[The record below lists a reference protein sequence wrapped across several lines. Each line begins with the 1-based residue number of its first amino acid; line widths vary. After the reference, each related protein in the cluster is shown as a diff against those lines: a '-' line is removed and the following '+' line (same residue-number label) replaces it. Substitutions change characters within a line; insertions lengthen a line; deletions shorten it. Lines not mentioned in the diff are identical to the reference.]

1 MNRTRYG
8 VLGALISLFSEL
20 LERLTECLPVI
31 GVRIDE
37 RREVESWVVE
47 NVFVG
52 GGVGGGK
59 EEIGDFVVDA
69 LVVLDLDYELADAL
83 VGSSPD
89 QLGGF
94 VLDEWVVEL
103 PQVLLLV
110 DIGRHFGEQCNLFG
124 TGLSHQIFFVGG

>member
-52 GGVGGGK
+52 GGVGSGK
-59 EEIGDFVVDA
+59 EEVGDFVVDA
-69 LVVLDLDYELADAL
+69 LVVLDLDDELADAL

-103 PQVLLLV
+103 P
-110 DIGRHFGEQCNLFG
+110 
-124 TGLSHQIFFVGG
+124 